1 MKLINEAGTYYLDE
15 NGQRVALT
23 STDLNLFKQLTPMG
37 RKVRLRQRAVERMA
51 EDKNDLEA
59 QLIISLFQLPA
70 REWSFLVPD

>member
-1 MKLINEAGTYYLDE
+1 MKLINESGTYYLDE
-15 NGQRVALT
+15 NGQRVVLT
-23 STDLNLFKQLTPMG
+23 SADLNLFKQLTPMG

-51 EDKNDLEA
+51 TNKDDAEA